1 MLYLPPEQA
10 GELEDA
16 ARKRSIPK
24 AALVRFAITKLLRD
38 ISSGQ
43 LELPLGIE

>member
-1 MLYLPPEQA
+1 MFYLPPEQA
-10 GELEDA
+10 GELDSL

-24 AALVRFAITKLLRD
+24 AALVRFAITKMLRD
-38 ISSGQ
+38 MSSGQ